1 MKRWLPCAAGLWLV
15 PASSALAQD
24 ATYQKE
30 KPFQFKL
37 DALARGEWTRDIYP
51 LTPTTA
57 PNDDRQRFQA
67 RPALEAHFGPVRLG
81 VGAEFNYS
89 SDKNYETATGAPPT
103 IIRDNY
109 KSRDARVDLAF
120 AEYESS
126 WLHVQG
132 GRFEM
137 PVALTEM
144 IWDKDL
150 RPQGGAVTLG
160 VKDKGAV
167 KRAGITGLWARG
179 SHVFD
184 DGDATMSLVSANVVF
199 RTGET
204 GSLELVGSYIDFSNF
219 QDMQIGIRR
228 QNTRVAGQLVL
239 DYNVMDFVGRF
250 RRAGTV
256 PVQLVAEYGWNTA
269 VDANNQGLWLAA
281 VLGSL
286 QSGMGGACGLHLRR
300 GGQGCHPGRLRRR
313 RLLLGHGLEG
323 PPRRARLQALE
334 AAQHPRGRPLGA
346 VQGLAPPGRARPLVE
361 ALPGGA
367 AVQVLTTGYRVGGR
381 RAPAR
386 WSPPASG

>member
-1 MKRWLPCAAGLWLV
+1 MKRWLPFAAGLWLV
-15 PASSALAQD
+15 PVCAALAED

-30 KPFQFKL
+30 KTFQFKL
-37 DALARGEWTRDIYP
+37 DALLRGEWTRDIYP

-57 PNDDRQRFQA
+57 PNEDRQRFQA

-89 SDKNYETATGAPPT
+89 SDKNYETATGGVPT

-120 AEYESS
+120 AEFENS
-126 WLHVQG
+126 WLRAQG

-137 PVALTEM
+137 PVGLTEM

-150 RPQGGAVTLG
+150 RPQGAAVTLG

-167 KRAGITGLWARG
+167 KRAGITGLWAQG

-204 GSLELVGSYIDFSNF
+204 GSLELVGSYIDFSDF
-219 QDMQIGIRR
+219 QDMQPFIRR
-228 QNTRVAGQLVL
+228 QNTRVAGQLVF
-239 DYNVMDFVGRF
+239 DYDVVDLVARY
-250 RRAGTV
+250 RRGGSV

-269 VDANNQGLWLAA
+269 VDASNQGLWLAG

-286 QSGMGGACGLHLRR
+286 QSGIG
-300 GGQGCHPGRLRRR
+300 
-313 RLLLGHGLEG
+313 
-323 PPRRARLQALE
+323 ARLDYTYAKIDKDATL
-334 AAQHPRGRPLGA
+334 AAYGADDFFWVTGWKGHRGELGFRLYHQLSLHAVGHFVQFKDSPRPDEREHWWKRY
-346 VQGLAPPGRARPLVE
+346 RAELRFK
-361 ALPGGA
+361 
-367 AVQVLTTGYRVGGR
+367 Y
-381 RAPAR
+381 
-386 WSPPASG
+386 